1 MRHKNLNSKL
11 IIICLLLLSF
21 ILNGCDKK
29 PQNLE
34 QEMLKQRNIAF
45 DKSDYKKFVGGED
58 ILNFD
63 TVFTDLDPTITS
75 GDNSTIFVSG
85 GDIYKFDCDQL
96 LFNQQNCVKVGSLP
110 STGKVLYLH
119 SLDVN
124 GTEFD
129 VVFADKSRY
138 RVGAPSNNGPYIA
151 NKSQYGMIYFEHT
164 YCWQSEKELKEI
176 SGFQDKITY
185 FDGKRLVVADG
196 KLYSADA
203 MQVEGSFPKVYSYDK
218 NHGFIINE
226 TDCSKLVSEEKIITI
241 YNENILVTDKGFYQI
256 VYADIP
262 DMLLTQDEQ
271 CINSDGTVSKYLPKY
286 NGGNKYRLEKLELLS
301 KYYDDILTFT
311 YRYVITKD
319 YTMISLSEV
328 IGNDY
333 EAHEI
338 KIPEDVYEKI
348 NARY

>member
-1 MRHKNLNSKL
+1 MQYKHLGSKL
-11 IIICLLLLSF
+11 IIICFLLLSL
-21 ILNGCDKK
+21 ILTGCDKK

-45 DKSDYKKFVGGED
+45 DKSDYKKFVGGD
-58 ILNFD
+58 GILNFD

-75 GDNSTIFVSG
+75 GDNSTIFVYD

-96 LFNQQNCVKVGSLP
+96 LFNQQNCVKVGTLP
-110 STGKVLYLH
+110 STSKVLYLH

-124 GTEFD
+124 ATEFD

-138 RVGAPSNNGPYIA
+138 RVGSLSNNGPYTA

-164 YCWQSEKELKEI
+164 YYWQSEKELNEI
-176 SGFQDKITY
+176 SDFQDKITY
-185 FDGKRLVVADG
+185 FDGKRLVIADG
-196 KLYSADA
+196 KLYAADT
-203 MQVEGSFPKVYSYDK
+203 MQVESSFPKVYSYDT

-226 TDCSKLVSEEKIITI
+226 TDCSILDNDEKIITI

-262 DMLLTQDEQ
+262 NALLTQDEQ
-271 CINSDGTVSKYLPKY
+271 CLNSDGTVSKYLPKY
-286 NGGNKYRLEKLELLS
+286 NGGNKYRLERLELLS
-301 KYYDDILTFT
+301 KYYDDVLTFT

-319 YTMISLSEV
+319 YTMIPLSEV
-328 IGNDY
+328 IGKDY

-338 KIPEDVYEKI
+338 KIPDDIHEKI